1 MHFQALGHFRPTLLW
16 LKDSESN
23 QTVLYSQSLKYLVK
37 HAGNLVEAFTIGDHL
52 LSENRK
58 FLN

>member
-23 QTVLYSQSLKYLVK
+23 QTVLYSRSLKYLVK